1 MLVVLAHQAKAT
13 MAATRAHLAHLSRQ
27 VAAVVKAQ
35 LGQRQGQQLLAV
47 TAARELLIA
56 LPAQA
61 STTLAVAAEAF
72 IQLAGRLEQAA
83 RVVAATAGQMLL
95 ELPVR
100 QIPAVV
106 VAVAAMLSMAALAVP
121 VSLS

>member
-1 MLVVLAHQAKAT
+1 